1 LNLESVIMKL
11 KSLLISLALSVATLS
26 AAHTASDQKTASPS
40 LAVNATQASD
50 INKIVDGLVSA
61 KVSGPEELFKIISG
75 ETQTTDREL
84 PLQATVREAAAQ
96 KMRIM
101 CYEEGKDTVVASTDP
116 TLLGKPVSDF
126 RTSTDEVVRD
136 KAIKAIAEIKKNG
149 KERATFTYTD
159 KPKADG
165 PIVDGEV
172 VSEGRIVEA
181 AGRNAFTN
189 FHSEKKFLCTVGAK
203 IAVVG

>member
-1 LNLESVIMKL
+1 MKIKL
-11 KSLLISLALSVATLS
+11 LLISLTLSVATLS
-26 AAHTASDQKTASPS
+26 AAHTASDKKTTSPS

-84 PLQATVREAAAQ
+84 PLQATVREAATQ

-101 CYEEGKDTVVASTDP
+101 CYEEGSDTVVASTDP
-116 TLLGKPVSDF
+116 TSLGKPVSDF
-126 RTSTDEVVRD
+126 RTNTDEIVRD
-136 KAIKAIAEIKKNG
+136 KAISEIKKNG

-165 PIVDGEV
+165 PIVDGKG

-203 IAVVG
+203 IAVAG

>member
-136 KAIKAIAEIKKNG
+136 KAIAEIKKNG

-165 PIVDGEV
+165 PIVDGKGI
-172 VSEGRIVEA
+172 SEGRIVEA

>member
-1 LNLESVIMKL
+1 MNLESVIMKL
-11 KSLLISLALSVATLS
+11 KSLLISLTLSVATLS
-26 AAHTASDQKTASPS
+26 AAHAASDKKTASPS

-136 KAIKAIAEIKKNG
+136 KAIAEIKKNG

-165 PIVDGEV
+165 PIVDGKGI
-172 VSEGRIVEA
+172 SEGRIVEA

-203 IAVVG
+203 IAVAG

>member
-1 LNLESVIMKL
+1 MNLESVIMKL

-136 KAIKAIAEIKKNG
+136 KAIAEIKKNG

-165 PIVDGEV
+165 PIVDGKGI
-172 VSEGRIVEA
+172 SEGRIVEA

>member
-1 LNLESVIMKL
+1 MKL
-11 KSLLISLALSVATLS
+11 KFLLINLALSLTTVS
-26 AAHTASDQKTASPS
+26 AEHTTDSNKAASPA

-50 INKIVDGLVSA
+50 MDKIVDGLVSA

-101 CYEEGKDTVVASTDP
+101 CYEEGSDTVVASTDP
-116 TLLGKPVSDF
+116 TLLGKPVADF
-126 RTSTDEVVRD
+126 KTNTGEIVRD
-136 KAIKAIAEIKKNG
+136 KAIAEIRKSG
-149 KERATFTYTD
+149 GETATFTYTD
-159 KPKADG
+159 QPKADG
-165 PIVDGEV
+165 PIVDGKSI
-172 VSEGRIVEA
+172 SEGRIVAA

-189 FHSEKKFLCTVGAK
+189 FQAKKKFLCTVGAK
-203 IAVVG
+203 IAVAG

>member
-1 LNLESVIMKL
+1 MNLESVIMKL

-26 AAHTASDQKTASPS
+26 AAHTAGDKKAASPS

-136 KAIKAIAEIKKNG
+136 KAIAEIKKNG

-165 PIVDGEV
+165 PIVDGKGI
-172 VSEGRIVEA
+172 SEGRIVEA